1 VRACVR
7 ACVRAG
13 GRAGTGASGCNCT
26 NLVCAQLGFGQ
37 ASVDARPRVPDDLKR
52 IVFGPSCQATYVATD
67 KCKRTKCNM
76 EREACNMQH
85 PTNNLERFVLGPVM
99 PQWRILSACNG
110 RSYPNTKA
118 LGWTRHRQAQQTRLR
133 VVLLVLDAML
143 RNQLTIR
150 IKNDETGRRR
160 PCVGSQHTAC
170 HTHGVHFVSCVAF
183 FRVKCS
189 RVWIRLTL
197 VKSAHKRHGVCHRTQ
212 RLTQMNARAELGPQR
227 RRRARRW

>member
-1 VRACVR
+1 
-7 ACVRAG
+7 
-13 GRAGTGASGCNCT
+13 
-26 NLVCAQLGFGQ
+26 
-37 ASVDARPRVPDDLKR
+37 
-52 IVFGPSCQATYVATD
+52 
-67 KCKRTKCNM
+67 
-76 EREACNMQH
+76 MQH
-85 PTNNLERFVLGPVM
+85 ATSDKRSRAHRARSSHAAMAHLIR
-99 PQWRILSACNG
+99 ACNG

-160 PCVGSQHTAC
+160 PCIGRQRTAC
-170 HTHGVHFVSCVAF
+170 HTSHGVHFVSCVAF
-183 FRVKCS
+183 FSRRTRDCKTWPICIVHARNRPGFRAAACSVARACLRCDRAPLCTEATGSMSKCS